1 MVNLFSDSSNEIT
14 VDLWYYSFLTFS
26 CGVVWEVR
34 EFALQIILAVMLGIL
49 TVLFYHV
56 GILKKIC
63 EAHQSVHDY
72 CIDFSNSSDDVFVIE
87 LLIDESK
94 LLHVQCS
101 ADIAVHRRCL
111 VINVG
116 SVYSCRCAVHQQ
128 QLLLVNVLL
137 APRLLASQSSA
148 PKWREGFLRQ
158 NFSSMM
164 HVWNVWNVR

>member
-1 MVNLFSDSSNEIT
+1 MKT
-14 VDLWYYSFLTFS
+14 T
-26 CGVVWEVR
+26 CREVR
-34 EFALQIILAVMLGIL
+34 ELALQIILAVILGIL

-72 CIDFSNSSDDVFVIE
+72 RIDFSNSSDDVFVIE

-101 ADIAVHRRCL
+101 ADIAVHRRWFI
-111 VINVG
+111 INVG

-164 HVWNVWNVR
+164 HV

>member
-1 MVNLFSDSSNEIT
+1 MLKTLIEVDSKFFHW
-14 VDLWYYSFLTFS
+14 L
-26 CGVVWEVR
+26 CK
-34 EFALQIILAVMLGIL
+34 ALGELCIFCLKPIWIILAVILGIL

-101 ADIAVHRRCL
+101 ADIAVHRRWFI
-111 VINVG
+111 INVG

-164 HVWNVWNVR
+164 HV

>member
-1 MVNLFSDSSNEIT
+1 MMQGGPGICITNYFSRYIGHFNGFI
-14 VDLWYYSFLTFS
+14 LS
-26 CGVVWEVR
+26 CRNFE
-34 EFALQIILAVMLGIL
+34 E
-49 TVLFYHV
+49 
-56 GILKKIC
+56 KIC

-101 ADIAVHRRCL
+101 ADIAVHRRWFI
-111 VINVG
+111 INVG

-164 HVWNVWNVR
+164 HV